1 MQKATYFDGS
11 AIYSGFPYQ
20 SANGLGYDANQQQY
34 LQALHVES
42 EYHRPV
48 CSLQSPGGS
57 AALHKP
63 SEISEGCQRSNGT
76 QAPVPDIPDNNQ
88 TPTTHSEPSSPSSLN
103 QIPSSDTTA
112 KSPGHPSPTPGTI
125 KQFFPWM
132 KESRQNTKQKSCS
145 TISGDYI
152 NIVTP

>member
-1 MQKATYFDGS
+1 MQKATYCDGS

-42 EYHRPV
+42 EYHRPA

-88 TPTTHSEPSSPSSLN
+88 PPTAPSGPSSPGALN
-103 QIPSSDTTA
+103 QIPSNDTI
-112 KSPGHPSPTPGTI
+112 SENPGHSPPTPATRKHI
-125 KQFFPWM
+125 FPWM

-145 TISGDYI
+145 TISGDTCI
-152 NIVTP
+152 A

>member
-1 MQKATYFDGS
+1 MQKATYCDGS

-42 EYHRPV
+42 EYHRPA

-63 SEISEGCQRSNGT
+63 SEISESCQRSNGT
-76 QAPVPDIPDNNQ
+76 QASDIPDNNQ
-88 TPTTHSEPSSPSSLN
+88 TPTAHSGPSSPSSLN

-112 KSPGHPSPTPGTI
+112 KNPGHAPPTPGTR

-152 NIVTP
+152 NHIVTP